1 MTVAA
6 VNDRVTIGIDE
17 TKRRGD
23 ERTAMAVSNSALHG
37 LQKFSGWRSAST
49 MEGREQPSDSAAE
62 ATWDPF
68 LGTEMYSWAV
78 ALQLELGLD
87 VGVQHPP
94 RWLAQT

>member
-1 MTVAA
+1 MKQREEATREQPWRSV
-6 VNDRVTIGIDE
+6 IQLS
-17 TKRRGD
+17 
-23 ERTAMAVSNSALHG
+23 TAFRNSADG
-37 LQKFSGWRSAST
+37 GSAST

-68 LGTEMYSWAV
+68 LGTEKYSWAV

>member
-1 MTVAA
+1 
-6 VNDRVTIGIDE
+6 
-17 TKRRGD
+17 
-23 ERTAMAVSNSALHG
+23 
-37 LQKFSGWRSAST
+37 

-68 LGTEMYSWAV
+68 LGTEKYSWAV